1 MTKSKTIKVDY
12 LARVEGEG
20 ALYVRYDDAG
30 VHDVKLKIFEPPRF
44 FEGFMRGRDY
54 LEAPDITARICGI
67 CPIAYQMSAVHA
79 MEDALGL
86 SLPAELQALRRL
98 IYCGEWIESHTL
110 HIYMLHAPDFLG
122 YTGAVAMAKDHPTL
136 VQDGL
141 NIKKAGNA
149 IVSLLGG
156 REVHPINVRVG
167 GFYRVPT
174 RNELQPLREQLLCAR
189 DMAMAT
195 VRWAASLPF
204 PKFERAQ
211 SEQYEFVALSDAGEY
226 PMNRGSIVSTRG
238 LAIPV
243 REYDQHFRE
252 EHIEYSSAL
261 HSTLVGRGAYFVGPM
276 ARYNLNFDRLS
287 PLVRQLADDVGFAPF
302 CANPFQSIVVRSLE
316 VLYAFDEALRL
327 IDNYRKPD
335 IACVPTAPRAGTGF
349 AATEAPRGLLY
360 HRYSIDDAG
369 KITEA
374 KIVAPTSQNQKTIED
389 DLRLM
394 LPKFMHLPEKNL
406 QAQCEQAIRN
416 YDPCI
421 SCSTHFLQLHL
432 DKAGSGNTAGRIDP
446 GEHNVERGA

>member
-1 MTKSKTIKVDY
+1 MAKSKTIKVDY

-44 FEGFMRGRDY
+44 FEGFMRGRDFR
-54 LEAPDITARICGI
+54 EAPDITARICGI
-67 CPIAYQMSAVHA
+67 CPIAYQMSTVHA

-86 SLPAELQALRRL
+86 TLPPELHALRRL

-122 YTGAVAMAKDHPTL
+122 YPSAVAMAKDHPTI

-141 NIKKAGNA
+141 SIKKAGNA

-167 GFYRVPT
+167 GFYRVPSAS
-174 RNELQPLREQLLCAR
+174 ELIPLREQLLRAR
-189 DMAMAT
+189 DMTMDT
-195 VRWAASLPF
+195 VRWTASLPF

-211 SEQYEFVALSDAGEY
+211 SQQYEFVALSHENEY
-226 PMNRGSIVSTRG
+226 PMNRGQIASTRG
-238 LAIPV
+238 LAIPA
-243 REYDQHFRE
+243 RAYDRHFRE

-261 HSTLVGRGAYFVGPM
+261 HSTLIERGAYFVGPM
-276 ARYNLNFDRLS
+276 ARYNINYDRLS
-287 PLVRQLADDVGFAPF
+287 PMVRQLAGEIGFPPF

-316 VLYAFDEALRL
+316 VLFAFDEALRI
-327 IDNYRKPD
+327 IDGYQQPD
-335 IACVPTAPRAGTGF
+335 NAHVATEPRAGTGYG
-349 AATEAPRGLLY
+349 ATEAPRGLLY
-360 HRYSIDDAG
+360 HRYQIDDAG
-369 KITEA
+369 KIVDA

-394 LPKFMHLPEKNL
+394 LPKFLHLPEQQL
-406 QAQCEQAIRN
+406 QAHCEQAIRN

-421 SCSTHFLQLHL
+421 SCSTHFLKL
-432 DKAGSGNTAGRIDP
+432 DLARAPRTAT
-446 GEHNVERGA
+446 